1 MNEKL
6 QKLAD
11 YLSSIDVDAAAA
23 VYKLAGRHDKNK
35 IKSPI
40 KSQPAYK
47 YIMYM
52 KLIRNVPDDV
62 FHKMKRQYLDTS
74 QAIQS
79 ECQEELDKIVLED
92 ALSQKI
98 PSSTIRQ
105 NFYKLLSEFEVK
117 DWDTYF
123 LTNGSETRR
132 G

>member
-1 MNEKL
+1 MNTKL
-6 QKLAD
+6 QKLAE
-11 YLSSIDVDAAAA
+11 YLSSIDCQAADK
-23 VYKLAGRHDKNK
+23 VYKLAGRHDKND

-52 KLIRNVPDDV
+52 KLMRNVSDDI
-62 FHKMKRQYLDTS
+62 FHKMKRKYLDTS
-74 QAIQS
+74 QNLQR
-79 ECQEELDKIVLED
+79 ECLEELDKMVMED
-92 ALSQKI
+92 ALAKKI

-132 G
+132 D